1 MRETVHTAAVMWD
14 QPSSLTTQDLPA
26 HLEDASRLVWE
37 DVAEL
42 LREVETRQASVEEL
56 FARLLSSMLPQGLR
70 VAPCHVFNR
79 EGLVGPLCKLTVY
92 DSRVWA
98 PLPTARGTHLVPTQS
113 VFALVEVDRVLTPG
127 VVNRA
132 LELFESMRAL
142 WMQGQEP
149 PLTMLLSLEG
159 ASAVH
164 IRDQL
169 PPGPECQLDV
179 VGILDRWLI
188 VFQAS
193 REENGPLARLGTVV
207 DRFPRVDY
215 PGRHTPILLHQL
227 LHQQLLPEYR
237 GAEHDALR
245 RELGRMVTS
254 LLPLYDREYCSKHR
268 DRLSLLT
275 KERLRRNP
283 THETVLFCTDFLS
296 YLDFINRPFENP
308 QQP

>member
-1 MRETVHTAAVMWD
+1 MRETVRKPAMTWQ
-14 QPSSLTTQDLPA
+14 QPSVLTAQDLSS
-26 HLEDASRLVWE
+26 HLEDAGRLVWE

-79 EGLVGPLCKLTVY
+79 EGIVGPVCKLTVY

-98 PLPTARGTHLVPTQS
+98 PLPTARGTHLIPSQA
-113 VFALVEVDRVLTPG
+113 VFALVEVDRILTPG
-127 VVNRA
+127 VVNRT
-132 LELFESMRAL
+132 LDLFESMRAL
-142 WMQGQEP
+142 WIQGQEP

-159 ASAVH
+159 ASALH
-164 IRDQL
+164 IRDLL
-169 PPGPECQLDV
+169 PPGTECHLDV

-188 VFQAS
+188 VFQGS
-193 REENGPLARLGTVV
+193 REESGPLARLGTVPE
-207 DRFPRVDY
+207 RYPRVDY

-254 LLPLYDREYCSKHR
+254 LLPLYDREYCKKHR
-268 DRLSLLT
+268 ERLSVLT
-275 KERLRRNP
+275 NERLRRNP

-296 YLDFINRPFENP
+296 YLDFINRPFESLLRV
-308 QQP
+308 